1 MKLKVT
7 LLLALFAL
15 AAFAAGC
22 GGGGATLSDV
32 NTDVQPSTQTSDDS
46 ADADAD
52 ADEKKS
58 SGKTVQPTVAGEA
71 GKKPKIS
78 DAAGDPPG
86 ELVKEDITR
95 GTGKAAKEGDTVKVQ
110 YVGHNW
116 SNNKEFDASWG
127 RGDPFEFTLGEGQVI
142 QGWDQGVVGMKE
154 GGRRLL
160 IIPPDLGYGAQ
171 GQGEIPANETLIF
184 VVDLESIG

>member
-15 AAFAAGC
+15 AAFAVGC

-32 NTDVQPSTQTSDDS
+32 NTDVQQPTEQSDDS
-46 ADADAD
+46 GEA
-52 ADEKKS
+52 EETKS
-58 SGKTVQPTVAGEA
+58 SGKTKQPTVSGEL
-71 GKKPKIS
+71 GEKPEIS
-78 DAAGDPPG
+78 DASGDPPG
-86 ELVKEDITR
+86 ELVKKDIKA
-95 GTGKAAKEGDTVKVQ
+95 GSGKAAKEGDTVKVQ

-116 SNNKEFDASWG
+116 SDNKEFDASWG

-142 QGWDQGVVGMKE
+142 QGWDQGVVDMKE

-160 IIPPDLGYGAQ
+160 IIPPDLGYGNQ